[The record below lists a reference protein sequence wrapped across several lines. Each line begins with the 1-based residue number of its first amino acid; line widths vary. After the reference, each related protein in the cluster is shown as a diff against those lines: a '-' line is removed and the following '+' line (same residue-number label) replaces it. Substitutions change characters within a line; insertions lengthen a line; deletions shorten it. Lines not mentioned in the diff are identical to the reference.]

1 MHNSEKTTQS
11 CDCTTQEEKRLL
23 EQFRRLT
30 PEQRRKVLAVA
41 RRLAESEG
49 ERR

>member
-1 MHNSEKTTQS
+1 MKNSENTTRIYI
-11 CDCTTQEEKRLL
+11 TAEEKRLL
-23 EQFRRLT
+23 EEFRTLT

-49 ERR
+49 ERH

>member
-1 MHNSEKTTQS
+1 MQNSEKTTQS
-11 CDCTTQEEKRLL
+11 CDCTTQEEKHLL

-41 RRLAESEG
+41 RRLAESKE
-49 ERR
+49 